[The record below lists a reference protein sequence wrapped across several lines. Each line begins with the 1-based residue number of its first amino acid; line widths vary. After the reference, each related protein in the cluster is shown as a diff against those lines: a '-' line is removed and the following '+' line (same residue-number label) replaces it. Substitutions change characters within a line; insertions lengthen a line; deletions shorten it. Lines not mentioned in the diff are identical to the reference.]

1 VGQTSSIFAHF
12 ADGLDN
18 FVVNE
23 TANEKLFEVNAF
35 KQFTKVSMASVT

>member
-1 VGQTSSIFAHF
+1 MGQNVIHF

-23 TANEKLFEVNAF
+23 IANEKLFEIDAF
-35 KQFTKVSMASVT
+35 KQFTNVLMASVT